1 MAPMEGTS
9 VVVTPWACAFASQSR
24 ALPPQVTLRLY
35 AAHHVHCPNGKRSGK
50 PPAGTQAKS
59 GRGAAWGAAGK
70 AAAALPTT
78 AGVVKRNSTAAKAT
92 LMQQRS
98 RGP

>member
-1 MAPMEGTS
+1 MAPCDGS
-9 VVVTPWACAFASQSR
+9 SLVARPCAFAFASHSR

-59 GRGAAWGAAGK
+59 VGGAAWGAAGK

-78 AGVVKRNSTAAKAT
+78 AGIVKKSTAAKPT
-92 LMQQRS
+92 LMQRRS
-98 RGP
+98 RGR